1 MSSIAAARRQVE
13 SAGSLAVLMN
23 AAYAA
28 FEEVMSAIYAD
39 EDRVGESFAGFA
51 FAAAAAADGRDAVA
65 RAPSL
70 LRPRLV
76 ESLGDLGAPDPSYGT
91 GELAAVLAGLAG
103 LLAARLEK
111 AAETAEGTEDRVACQ
126 IAALQAREVH
136 LLLGGNE
143 P

>member
-1 MSSIAAARRQVE
+1 
-13 SAGSLAVLMN
+13 VL
-23 AAYAA
+23 
-28 FEEVMSAIYAD
+28 SAIHAD
-39 EDRVGESFAGFA
+39 EDRVGGSFAGFA

-65 RAPSL
+65 GAPSL
-70 LRPRLV
+70 PRPSLP
-76 ESLGDLGAPDPSYGT
+76 ESVDDFGPPDPCYAT

-103 LLAARLEK
+103 LLAARLGE
-111 AAETAEGTEDRVACQ
+111 AAETAADPEDRVACQ